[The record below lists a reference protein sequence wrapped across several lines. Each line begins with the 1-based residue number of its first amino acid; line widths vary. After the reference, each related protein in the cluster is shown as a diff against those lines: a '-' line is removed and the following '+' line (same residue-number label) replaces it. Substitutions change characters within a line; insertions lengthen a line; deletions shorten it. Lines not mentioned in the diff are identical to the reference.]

1 MRSATFAAVL
11 AFGLVVSGCTKKD
24 ADVVNREGSTLDT
37 FEFTPK
43 SATELAASA
52 PGVRAS
58 GVAGV
63 TADAAVRPTSAPSS
77 HKGSTLD
84 TFVFKPKSAAE
95 LARHSDG
102 K

>member
-24 ADVVNREGSTLDT
+24 ADVVNRKESTLDT

-52 PGVRAS
+52 PGVPAS
-58 GVAGV
+58 RPTSA
-63 TADAAVRPTSAPSS
+63 TADAAARPTSAPST

-95 LARHSDG
+95 LARQRDG